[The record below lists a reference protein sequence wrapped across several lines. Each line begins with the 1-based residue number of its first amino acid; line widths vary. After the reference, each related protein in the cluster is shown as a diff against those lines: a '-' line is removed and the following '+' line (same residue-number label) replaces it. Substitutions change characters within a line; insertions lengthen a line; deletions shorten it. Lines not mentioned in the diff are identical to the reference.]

1 MSAPEKMEFRTELKQ
16 LLHLITHSL
25 YSNKRVFLRELVS
38 NASDAIHKLRFD
50 SLDSESLLENDK
62 DFKIHLIPDAK
73 RGRLTIRDNGI
84 GMSRAAIIE
93 NLGTVARSGTK
104 AFLDK
109 VKEATAANRPD
120 LIGQF
125 GVGFYS
131 AYMVADQLEVYSR
144 QAGDP
149 ADAGVRWVSDG
160 QGEFTVEPAN
170 RPSRGTEV
178 ILHLKEEDKEEFTNA
193 YTLEQI
199 VKQFSDFIE
208 IPVVLHTEKENDEN
222 DDENAGKEQAK
233 EEKPLEIEERV
244 INSQKALWLRP
255 KNEIT
260 PEEYNA
266 FYTNLTGDTE
276 PPAKVIHYAG
286 EGSVEFKVLLFIPS
300 KRPYGFDYGDAKGGP
315 RLYVQRVLIMDHCE
329 ELLPRYMRFVAGLV
343 DCPDLP
349 LNISREILQHNKVLE
364 TIRKDAT
371 KEVLKALRALKEDD
385 AEKYR
390 SFFDGLGGV
399 LKEGVREDF
408 ANREQVAGLFLFPSL
423 KTPAA
428 DRISLDQYIEAA
440 PAGQEEIFFLTGD
453 SDALLRSSPIVEAYK
468 AKERDVL
475 FLTEPVDEY
484 MLPGITMFKGKKLRS
499 ADAEKA
505 PDDVAEK
512 TETTGPVKGLLE
524 LMKKW
529 LPEVSDVR
537 VSNRLVE
544 SACCLVTP
552 SGAMSSH
559 LERMLERMGHA
570 DAPKSKRILE
580 VNSSHKAI
588 NALAELAEKA
598 PEDARLAAY
607 SQLLLEEA
615 MLAEGTPLPEPAAH
629 AQRISD
635 LIARDASR

>member
-50 SLDSESLLENDK
+50 SLDSEALLENDK

-73 RGRLTIRDNGI
+73 RGRLVIRDNGI
-84 GMSRAAIIE
+84 GMSRATVIE

-104 AFLDK
+104 AYLEK

-131 AYMVADQLEVYSR
+131 AFMVADQVEVISR

-160 QGEFTVEPAN
+160 QGDFTVEPVN
-170 RPSRGTEV
+170 RPARGTEV
-178 ILHLKEEDKEEFTNA
+178 ILHLKEEDKDEFTNP
-193 YTLEQI
+193 YTLEHI

-208 IPVVLHTEKENDEN
+208 IPVVLHAEKPGDEKEADK
-222 DDENAGKEQAK
+222 A
-233 EEKPLEIEERV
+233 PEIEERV

-255 KNEIT
+255 KSEIT

-266 FYTNLTGDTE
+266 FYTNLTGDPE
-276 PPAKVIHYAG
+276 PPAKVIHYSG
-286 EGSVEFKVLLFIPS
+286 EGSVEFKVLFFIPS
-300 KRPYGFDYGDAKGGP
+300 KRPFGFDYGEPKVGP
-315 RLYVQRVLIMDHCE
+315 RLYVQRVLIMENCE

-390 SFFDGLGGV
+390 AFFDGLGGI

-423 KTPAA
+423 KTPPA
-428 DRISLDQYIEAA
+428 DRLTLDQYIEAA
-440 PAGQEEIFFLTGD
+440 PKEQEEIFFLTGD

-468 AKERDVL
+468 AKDRDVL

-484 MLPGITMFKGKKLRS
+484 MLPGITMYKGKKLRS

-505 PDDVAEK
+505 PDEVAEK
-512 TETTGPVKGLLE
+512 AEATGPVKNLLE

-537 VSNRLVE
+537 ASSRLVD

-552 SGAMSSH
+552 AGAMSAH

-570 DAPKSKRILE
+570 DAPKARRILE
-580 VNSSHKAI
+580 VNGAHKAVT
-588 NALAELAEKA
+588 ALADLAEKS
-598 PEDARLAAY
+598 PEDGRLVAY
-607 SQLLLEEA
+607 SRLLLEEA

-629 AQRISD
+629 AQRISE

>member
-1 MSAPEKMEFRTELKQ
+1 MSGTQEKTGAEKMEFRTELKQ

-62 DFKIHLIPDAK
+62 DFKIHLIPDPK
-73 RGRLTIRDNGI
+73 KGTLTIRDNGI
-84 GMSRAAIIE
+84 GMSRATIIE

-104 AFLDK
+104 AYLEK

-131 AYMVADQLEVYSR
+131 AFMVADQVEVFSR

-160 QGEFTVEPAN
+160 QGEFTIEAIDRPA
-170 RPSRGTEV
+170 RGTEV
-178 ILHLKEEDKEEFTNA
+178 ILHLKEEDAPEFTNP
-193 YTLEQI
+193 YTLEHI

-208 IPVVLHTEKENDEN
+208 IPVVLHTEVE
-222 DDENAGKEQAK
+222 K
-233 EEKPLEIEERV
+233 EEKDEKDEAKTPEIEEKV

-266 FYTNLTGDTE
+266 FYTNLTGDPE
-276 PPAKVIHYAG
+276 PPAKVIHYSG
-286 EGSVEFKVLLFIPS
+286 EGAVEFRVLFFIPS
-300 KRPYGFDYGDAKGGP
+300 KRPFGFDYGEAKFGP

-385 AEKYR
+385 LSKYR
-390 SFFDGLGGV
+390 SFFDGLGGI

-408 ANREQVAGLFLFPSL
+408 ANREQAAGLFLFSSL

-440 PAGQEEIFFLTGD
+440 PKDQEEIFFLTGD
-453 SDALLRSSPIVEAYK
+453 SDALLRASPIVEAYK
-468 AKERDVL
+468 AKDRDVL

-484 MLPGITMFKGKKLRS
+484 MLPGLTMYKGKKLRS
-499 ADAEKA
+499 ADAEKT
-505 PDDVAEK
+505 PDEVAEK
-512 TETTGPVKGLLE
+512 AEATGPVKNLVD

-529 LPEVSDVR
+529 LPDVSDVR
-537 VSNRLVE
+537 VSTRLVE

-552 SGAMSSH
+552 SGAMSAH

-570 DAPKSKRILE
+570 DAPKAKRILE
-580 VNSSHKAI
+580 VNGGHKAVT
-588 NALAELAEKA
+588 ALAELAEKS
-598 PEDARLAAY
+598 PEDGRLAAY
-607 SQLLLEEA
+607 SRLLLEEA
-615 MLAEGTPLPEPAAH
+615 MLAEGTPLPEPAGH

-635 LIARDASR
+635 LIARDAAR